1 MRTLDATFDN
11 VESMCESVRAWN
23 LDFQPLSTERGIL
36 DVGRVV
42 QSEAAGALFGHARFR
57 TPLQQAGAPPP
68 GVVTFVIQEPG
79 VRGLWWRGHDVNAD
93 TVLAFPIGSELSSI
107 SGSDFDIHTI
117 SVSED
122 ALTYVA
128 GLLELELPGPDSRA
142 EVFRTSGT
150 VLNPLRARL
159 RLLRDEGL
167 VTRREDVTELL
178 IALLPGWLS
187 HSRPGLRSRPNPRA
201 RSRAIRMSL
210 ELMEAKPLAEL
221 STDQLRAYAGV
232 SERTHQYA
240 FHDRFVLTPESF
252 IKARRLAAVSAMLK
266 RIDAE
271 VATVGDIAA
280 QFGFWHTGQ
289 FAADYRRAFGELPS
303 DTLRRARPN
312 VR

>member
-1 MRTLDATFDN
+1 LVVRTLDATFDN
-11 VESMCESVRAWN
+11 VEAMCESVRAWS
-23 LDFQPLSTERGIL
+23 LDFQPLSTGRGIL

-79 VRGLWWRGHDVNAD
+79 MRGLWWRGHDVNAD
-93 TVLAFPIGSELSSI
+93 TVLAFPIGSELSSV

-117 SVSED
+117 SVSEE
-122 ALTYVA
+122 ALDYVA
-128 GLLELELPGPDSRA
+128 GLLELELPESNRRA
-142 EVFRTSGT
+142 EVFRASET

-167 VTRREDVTELL
+167 VARQEDVAELL
-178 IALLPGWLS
+178 IALLPGWLL
-187 HSRPGLRSRPNPRA
+187 HSRPRLRSRPTPRA

-221 STDQLRAYAGV
+221 SADQLRAYAGV
-232 SERTHQYA
+232 SERTLQYA
-240 FHDRFVLTPESF
+240 FRDRFGLTPAAF

-266 RIDAE
+266 RTDAE

-280 QFGFWHTGQ
+280 QFGFWHSGQ
-289 FAADYRRAFGELPS
+289 FAADYKRAFGELPS
-303 DTLRRARPN
+303 DALLRRK
-312 VR
+312 

>member
-23 LDFQPLSTERGIL
+23 LEFQPLLIGRGIL

-42 QSEAAGALFGHARFR
+42 QSEWAGALIGHARFR

-68 GVVTFVIQEPG
+68 GLVTFVIQEPG
-79 VRGLWWRGHDVNAD
+79 MRGLWWRGHDVNGD

-117 SVSED
+117 SVSEE
-122 ALTYVA
+122 ALERVA
-128 GLLELELPGPDSRA
+128 GLLELELPDSSRRA
-142 EVFRTSGT
+142 EVFRTSET

-167 VTRREDVTELL
+167 ALPQEDITELL
-178 IALLPGWLS
+178 IALLPGWLL
-187 HSRPGLRSRPNPRA
+187 HSGLGPRPRPTPRA

-210 ELMEAKPLAEL
+210 ELMEAEPLAEL
-221 STDQLRAYAGV
+221 SADQLRAYAGV
-232 SERTHQYA
+232 SERTLQYA
-240 FHDRFVLTPESF
+240 FRDRFGLTPAAF
-252 IKARRLAAVSAMLK
+252 IKARRLGAVSAMLK
-266 RIDAE
+266 RSDGDD
-271 VATVGDIAA
+271 ATVGDIAA

-289 FAADYRRAFGELPS
+289 FAADYRLAFGELPS